1 MDFTDYIL
9 FVPMFF
15 LAIYLWLESQDF
27 GVAIVAPM
35 VAQNEEERKTALN
48 LLKPGLDGN
57 EAWAFLCAGVT
68 GALFSNGR
76 FNIPE
81 STFWPLGIILTGM
94 IVRLA
99 AAFWG
104 NIFQQPLLLRG
115 VRFITIINVI
125 SAGVLALE
133 LANRDLFTT
142 KSVFGLI
149 WLFMSCIQVG
159 AIYGAC
165 KTVNPLGER
174 FRATFLVT
182 NILSLMAFI
191 AVFGAW
197 YVLGNREIFGT
208 DMLLSGFSSVVII
221 SAIAFFSVRA
231 RHVYAGMLLSYIAQ
245 WGAVCIYLFTMMLS
259 FPSPAQDSV
268 IKVDMS
274 LIIGA
279 AAVWTGI
286 VFIWRMCRHKVE
298 YVWED
303 HI

>member
-1 MDFTDYIL
+1 MDSTDYIL

-125 SAGVLALE
+125 SAGGSCVGIGQSGPFYNEKCVWPYLVVYE
-133 LANRDLFTT
+133 LYSGRCHL
-142 KSVFGLI
+142 
-149 WLFMSCIQVG
+149 W
-159 AIYGAC
+159 
-165 KTVNPLGER
+165 
-174 FRATFLVT
+174 
-182 NILSLMAFI
+182 SL
-191 AVFGAW
+191 
-197 YVLGNREIFGT
+197 
-208 DMLLSGFSSVVII
+208 
-221 SAIAFFSVRA
+221 
-231 RHVYAGMLLSYIAQ
+231 
-245 WGAVCIYLFTMMLS
+245 
-259 FPSPAQDSV
+259 
-268 IKVDMS
+268 
-274 LIIGA
+274 
-279 AAVWTGI
+279 
-286 VFIWRMCRHKVE
+286 
-298 YVWED
+298 
-303 HI
+303 

>member
-1 MDFTDYIL
+1 MDSTDYIL

-142 KSVFGLI
+142 
-149 WLFMSCIQVG
+149 
-159 AIYGAC
+159 
-165 KTVNPLGER
+165 T
-174 FRATFLVT
+174 
-182 NILSLMAFI
+182 
-191 AVFGAW
+191 
-197 YVLGNREIFGT
+197 
-208 DMLLSGFSSVVII
+208 
-221 SAIAFFSVRA
+221 
-231 RHVYAGMLLSYIAQ
+231 
-245 WGAVCIYLFTMMLS
+245 
-259 FPSPAQDSV
+259 SPAINLQLSRPLRAAFSFAAQTASST
-268 IKVDMS
+268 ISTPTTS
-274 LIIGA
+274 LHTDAISCA
-279 AAVWTGI
+279 MVP
-286 VFIWRMCRHKVE
+286 VPL
-298 YVWED
+298 
-303 HI
+303 

>member
-57 EAWAFLCAGVT
+57 EAWAFLCAGMT

-104 NIFQQPLLLRG
+104 NIFQQPLLLR
-115 VRFITIINVI
+115 
-125 SAGVLALE
+125 
-133 LANRDLFTT
+133 
-142 KSVFGLI
+142 
-149 WLFMSCIQVG
+149 
-159 AIYGAC
+159 
-165 KTVNPLGER
+165 
-174 FRATFLVT
+174 
-182 NILSLMAFI
+182 
-191 AVFGAW
+191 
-197 YVLGNREIFGT
+197 
-208 DMLLSGFSSVVII
+208 
-221 SAIAFFSVRA
+221 
-231 RHVYAGMLLSYIAQ
+231 
-245 WGAVCIYLFTMMLS
+245 
-259 FPSPAQDSV
+259 
-268 IKVDMS
+268 
-274 LIIGA
+274 
-279 AAVWTGI
+279 
-286 VFIWRMCRHKVE
+286 
-298 YVWED
+298 
-303 HI
+303 

>member
-1 MDFTDYIL
+1 MDSTDYIL

-94 IVRLA
+94 IVIKRTPLNSKGCWNIFPQKA
-99 AAFWG
+99 AA
-104 NIFQQPLLLRG
+104 NR
-115 VRFITIINVI
+115 TIINVI

-165 KTVNPLGER
+165 KTANPLGER

-221 SAIAFFSVRA
+221 SVIAFFSVRA